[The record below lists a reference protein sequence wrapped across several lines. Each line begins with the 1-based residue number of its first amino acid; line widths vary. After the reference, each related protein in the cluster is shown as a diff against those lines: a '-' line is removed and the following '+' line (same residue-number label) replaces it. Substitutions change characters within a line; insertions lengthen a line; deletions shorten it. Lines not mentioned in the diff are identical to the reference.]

1 MRLGFILVAL
11 MFLSACADGLRLP
24 TLPYDWQRALGRVN
38 ADMRNNQVYVGD
50 PVFIRIFKEENILE
64 LWMKG
69 DDNHQYTLVKS
80 YPICNWSG
88 ALGPKIR
95 EGDRQSPEGFYETD
109 INSLNPQSKYHV
121 SFNINFPNAYDQSY
135 GRTGSYLMVH
145 GDCVSDGCYAMTDAQ
160 IEEIYTLVER
170 ALDNGQ
176 RHIPVH
182 IFPFRMTGG
191 RMLQEVQSP
200 WFEFWLD
207 IKEGYDY
214 FETHK
219 RPPLWT
225 VENKDYVFY

>member
-1 MRLGFILVAL
+1 MRLACVIIAF
-11 MFLSACADGLRLP
+11 MWLSACAGGLHLP
-24 TLPYDWQRALGRVN
+24 ALPYDWQRALGRVN
-38 ADMRNNQVYVGD
+38 DDMRNHQVYVGD
-50 PVFIRIFKEENILE
+50 PVFIRIFKEENVLE

-69 DDNHQYTLVKS
+69 EESYQYTLVKT

-88 ALGPKIR
+88 ALGPKLK

-109 INSLNPQSKYHV
+109 LASLNPQSMYHV
-121 SFNINFPNAYDQSY
+121 SFNINFPNRYDRAH
-135 GRTGSYLMVH
+135 GRTGSHLMVH
-145 GDCVSDGCYAMTDAQ
+145 GDCKSDGCYAMRDAQ

-182 IFPFRMTGG
+182 VFPFRMTGG
-191 RMLQEVQSP
+191 RMIQEVQSP
-200 WFEFWLD
+200 WFNFWVD

-225 VENKDYVFY
+225 VKNKDYVFY